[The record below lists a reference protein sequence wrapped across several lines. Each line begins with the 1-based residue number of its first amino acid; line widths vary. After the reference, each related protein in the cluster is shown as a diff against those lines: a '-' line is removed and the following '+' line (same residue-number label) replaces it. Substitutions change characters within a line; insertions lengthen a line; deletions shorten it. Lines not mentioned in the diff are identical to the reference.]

1 MTNQFSSQLIG
12 ADPDQLDTLGLT
24 LIRQHDEVMGVIAT
38 VTSVLSS
45 TAWTGPARQAFDD
58 EWQSGFRAV
67 LTRLADAF
75 SNAGRDCTARSAE
88 LRRVM
93 GRL

>member
-1 MTNQFSSQLIG
+1 MTPHFPGHLIG

-24 LIRQHDEVMGVIAT
+24 LTRQHDDVMRIVST

-45 TAWTGPARQAFDD
+45 TTWTGPARQQFDD
-58 EWQSGFRAV
+58 EWQSGFRTA
-67 LTRLADAF
+67 LTRLAEAF
-75 SNAGRDCTARSAE
+75 SAAGRDCTSRSAE